1 MSLKDD
7 VLLTLEKRR
16 GLFVSGQEMADALGV
31 TRAAVNKA
39 VSALKSGGYEIEAST
54 KLGYRI
60 AGDVL
65 SEPGVRA
72 YLPEKYRDIEIIVLR
87 ETDSTNNEAK
97 RRLTA
102 GLNGTALITAEQQTG
117 GRGRRGRAFSSPPG
131 TGVYITLAV
140 PADAAISD
148 AVSSTARAATAAAA
162 ALEEL
167 TGREIKI
174 KWVND
179 LYLDGKKISGILTE
193 AVSDF
198 ETGVTQTLIIGIGIN
213 LKSEGLPEELRDI
226 AGAIDDEKITR
237 CELIGRV
244 AGAILD
250 IVADLKDKSYI
261 EDYKARSMVLGREV
275 TFSGGGFEAVTG
287 RAIDIDGDGGLVVRL
302 PDGTEKTLRSG
313 EITLR
318 VTGG

>member
-7 VLLTLEKRR
+7 VLLTLEEHR
-16 GLFVSGQEMADALGV
+16 GSYVSGQEMAGALGV

-39 VSALKSGGYEIEAST
+39 VTALKAGGYDIEAST
-54 KLGYRI
+54 KLGYRVL
-60 AGDVL
+60 GDVL
-65 SEPGVRA
+65 SAPGIRA
-72 YLPEKYRDIEIIVLR
+72 YLPEKYRDMEIVALR

-102 GLNGTALITAEQQTG
+102 GHTGAALITAEKQTE
-117 GRGRRGRAFSSPPG
+117 GRGRRGRSFASPAG

-140 PADAAISD
+140 PTDAAISD
-148 AVSSTARAATAAAA
+148 AVSSTTRAAAA
-162 ALEEL
+162 AASAIEDL
-167 TGREIKI
+167 TGRAVGI

-198 ETGVTQTLIIGIGIN
+198 ETGMTQTLIIGIGIN

-226 AGAIDDEKITR
+226 AGAIDDESITR
-237 CELIGRV
+237 CEIIGKV

-261 EDYKARSMVLGREV
+261 KEYKARSMVIGQFV
-275 TFSGGGFEAVTG
+275 TFSGDGYEDMTG
-287 RAIDIDGDGGLVVRL
+287 KAIDIDGDGGLVVKL
-302 PDGTEKTLRSG
+302 PDGTEKILRSG

>member
-1 MSLKDD
+1 M
-7 VLLTLEKRR
+7 
-16 GLFVSGQEMADALGV
+16 
-31 TRAAVNKA
+31 
-39 VSALKSGGYEIEAST
+39 
-54 KLGYRI
+54 
-60 AGDVL
+60 
-65 SEPGVRA
+65 
-72 YLPEKYRDIEIIVLR
+72 
-87 ETDSTNNEAK
+87 
-97 RRLTA
+97 
-102 GLNGTALITAEQQTG
+102 
-117 GRGRRGRAFSSPPG
+117 
-131 TGVYITLAV
+131 
-140 PADAAISD
+140 
-148 AVSSTARAATAAAA
+148 
-162 ALEEL
+162 EEL

-261 EDYKARSMVLGREV
+261 EEYKARSMVLGREV
-275 TFSGGGFEAVTG
+275 TFSGGGFEAETG

>member
-1 MSLKDD
+1 MALKDD

-16 GLFVSGQEMADALGV
+16 GSYVSGQEMADALGV
-31 TRAAVNKA
+31 TRAAVNK
-39 VSALKSGGYEIEAST
+39 VVTALKSGGYEIEAST

-60 AGDVL
+60 LGDVL

-72 YLPEKYRDIEIIVLR
+72 FLPEKYRDMEVTVLR
-87 ETDSTNNEAK
+87 EIDSTNNEAK

-102 GLNGTALITAEQQTG
+102 GINGAALITAEHQTG
-117 GRGRRGRAFSSPPG
+117 GRGRRGRAFSSPAG
-131 TGVYITLAV
+131 TGVYITLAI

-148 AVSSTARAATAAAA
+148 AVSSTTRAATAAAA

-167 TGREIKI
+167 TGRDIRI

-179 LYLDGKKISGILTE
+179 LFLEGKKISGILTE

-198 ETGVTQTLIIGIGIN
+198 ETGMTQTLIIGIGIN

-226 AGAIDDEKITR
+226 AGAIDDENLTR
-237 CELIGRV
+237 CEIIGKV

-250 IVADLKDKSYI
+250 MVSDLKYKSYI
-261 EDYKARSMVLGREV
+261 EEYKTRSLVLGREV
-275 TFSGGGFEAVTG
+275 TFSGGGFEAMTG
-287 RAIDIDGDGGLVVRL
+287 KAIDIDGDGGLVVKL
-302 PDGTEKTLRSG
+302 PDGTEKILRSG

-318 VTGG
+318 LTGG

>member
-140 PADAAISD
+140 SADAAISD
-148 AVSSTARAATAAAA
+148 AVSSTTRAATAAAA

-250 IVADLKDKSYI
+250 IVSDLKDKSYI
-261 EDYKARSMVLGREV
+261 EEYKARSMVLGREV